1 MRAALLLVLGLSV
14 AGAFAQPVV
23 VERNV
28 QLFGSSVRPAA
39 TVNGDFSAVGGRVVV
54 DQSVADDA
62 LLLGGTVD
70 VRAPVGD
77 DVRAAGGDISLESAV
92 GGDLMAAGGNV
103 KLTHTAQ
110 VAGRAELAGGDVL
123 VDGRV
128 DGSLNVR
135 ARRLVLNG
143 PVGGSVQAAV
153 EQLELGH
160 LARVGGGLRHTASTV
175 SQDPAAV
182 VTGTLER
189 VEGLFDDDDT
199 RWGRDERHPMHDN
212 GWPAMAGWWLLL
224 PLSMGLLGVL
234 ALAGVV
240 LFVFSRF
247 AGQAAHHI
255 ETEPWRALGV
265 GAVLLLALPVLAVL
279 LFFTLLGIPLGL
291 VVMAMYPPLLLLGWL
306 IGALFAARWLAS
318 HAWPAENKSAV
329 VPYGWMAVAVIA
341 LLVVGAVPVV
351 GPLLVTATM
360 AAGMG
365 ACVLEWRRRLASRPE
380 GAP

>member
-1 MRAALLLVLGLSV
+1 MRVALLVCLCLSA
-14 AGAFAQPVV
+14 AGAFAQPAA
-23 VERNV
+23 VERN
-28 QLFGSSVRPAA
+28 LHLYGSSVRTTAPV
-39 TVNGDFSAVGGRVVV
+39 TGDFSAVGGRVVV
-54 DQSVADDA
+54 DQSVAGDA

-70 VRAPVGD
+70 VRAAVGD
-77 DVRAAGGDISLESAV
+77 DVRAAGGDISLESSV
-92 GGDLMAAGGNV
+92 GGGVVAAGGNV
-103 KLTHTAQ
+103 KLTDAAQ
-110 VAGRAELAGGDVL
+110 VAGHAELAGGDVL

-128 DGSLNVR
+128 DGSLKVH

-143 PVGGSVQAAV
+143 PVGGSVQASV
-153 EQLELGH
+153 ELLEIGPR
-160 LARVGGGLRHTASTV
+160 ARVGGGLRHTASNLTK
-175 SQDPAAV
+175 DPAAV
-182 VTGTLER
+182 VSGTLER
-189 VEGLFDDDDT
+189 VDSLFDNDD
-199 RWGRDERHPMHDN
+199 RGGRGRRHPMHDS
-212 GWPAMAGWWLLL
+212 GWPPMAGWWLLV

-234 ALAGVV
+234 ALAGLV

-265 GAVLLLALPVLAVL
+265 GAVLLLALPVLALL

-291 VVMAMYPPLLLLGWL
+291 VLMAMYPPLLLLGWL

-318 HAWPAENKSAV
+318 HASSADARPAA

-341 LLVVGAVPVV
+341 LLVVGAVPVL

-360 AAGMG
+360 AAGLG
-365 ACVLEWRRRLASRPE
+365 ACVLAWRRRLASRPE

>member
-1 MRAALLLVLGLSV
+1 MLVLGLAA

-28 QLFGSSVRPAA
+28 QVFGPSVRTAA
-39 TVNGDFSAVGGRVVV
+39 TVKGDFLAAGGRVVV

-77 DVRAAGGDISLESAV
+77 DVRVAGGDISLESAV
-92 GGDLMAAGGNV
+92 GGDVMAAGGNV
-103 KLTHTAQ
+103 KLTSGAQ
-110 VAGRAELAGGDVL
+110 VVGRAELAGGDVL

-135 ARRLVLNG
+135 ARRLVLNA

-153 EQLELGH
+153 ELLEIGPQ
-160 LARVGGGLRHTASTV
+160 ARVGGALRHTASTV
-175 SQDPAAV
+175 TQDPAAV
-182 VTGTLER
+182 LSAPLER
-189 VEGLFDDDDT
+189 VDRLFDNDT
-199 RWGRDERHPMHDN
+199 RWGRGERHPMHDN
-212 GWPAMAGWWLLL
+212 GWPAMAGWWLLV
-224 PLSMGLLGVL
+224 PLSMGLLAVL

-247 AGQAAHHI
+247 AGQAAHQI

-318 HAWPAENKSAV
+318 NARPADNQGAG
-329 VPYGWMAVAVIA
+329 VPFGWMAVAVIA
-341 LLVVGAVPVV
+341 LLVVGAMPVV

-360 AAGMG
+360 AAGLG
-365 ACVLEWRRRLASRPE
+365 GCVLEWRRRLATRPE
-380 GAP
+380 GVT